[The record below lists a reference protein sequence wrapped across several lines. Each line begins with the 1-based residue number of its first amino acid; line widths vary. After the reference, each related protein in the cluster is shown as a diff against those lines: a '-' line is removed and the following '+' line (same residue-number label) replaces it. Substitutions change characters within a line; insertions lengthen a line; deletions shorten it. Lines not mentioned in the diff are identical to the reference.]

1 MHQSMGTAWGSQM
14 KEGPLL
20 NTTAPRHPTDSRNL
34 IQLPPDPATPE
45 ISTCE
50 GDSENVEDP
59 GLDEAD
65 DGQEG

>member
-1 MHQSMGTAWGSQM
+1 M